1 MFPFGSRDPYC
12 KRCDYDLNGG
22 EDICPRCQY
31 SPRQRGLRVAVWLIL
46 VVVVCMSVLIVVPSI
61 GRVLIGLAGFA
72 FLFSFVTILISFL
85 ATPYRLGGLFLR
97 L

>member
-1 MFPFGSRDPYC
+1 MFPFGSRNPYC
-12 KRCDYDLNGG
+12 KRCEYNLNGG

-31 SPRQRGLRVAVWLIL
+31 SPRQRGLRVALWLL
-46 VVVVCMSVLIVVPSI
+46 LMVVVFMSVLILVPSI
-61 GRVLIGLAGFA
+61 GRVLIGLAGLA
-72 FLFSFVTILISFL
+72 FLFSFATLVLSFL